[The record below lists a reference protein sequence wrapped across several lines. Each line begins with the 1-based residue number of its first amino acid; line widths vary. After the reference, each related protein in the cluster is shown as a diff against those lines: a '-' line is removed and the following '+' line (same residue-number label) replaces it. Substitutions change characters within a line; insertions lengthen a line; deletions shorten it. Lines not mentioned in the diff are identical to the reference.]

1 MKHLKKEKKNLYL
14 ADCKMVQDTIEEHVG
29 FAIDEDT
36 RVRQVV
42 DARKIYYKICRDNI
56 FGVSFQ
62 MLADTMN
69 QNHAT
74 VMVNLN
80 RLNDYIDYDQKLLD
94 LYLNLEGICLEKI
107 QNLKNPFHKYLGKED
122 HFQNQVMT
130 YLKAVYPRVFAIH
143 VPNEGKRSP
152 FERYKFKFLGGV
164 PGVPDVLIFHQKD
177 DKSGLAIELKV
188 GSNKPTENQI
198 KCLNKLKG
206 NGWETIWSNDFDEVK
221 SEIDKYLKK

>member
-1 MKHLKKEKKNLYL
+1 MEKTKKEKKELYL
-14 ADCKMVQDTIEEHVG
+14 ADCKMVQDTIEEYVG
-29 FAIDEDT
+29 FAIDENS

-56 FGVSFQ
+56 YGVSFQ
-62 MLADTMN
+62 MLADSMK

-80 RLNDYIDYDQKLLD
+80 KLNDYMEYDQPLLD
-94 LYLNLEGICLEKI
+94 LYLNLESICLKKI

-130 YLKAVYPRVFAIH
+130 YLKTAYPRVFAIH

-164 PGVPDVLIFHQKD
+164 SGVPDVLIFHQNG

-221 SEIDKYLKK
+221 TEIDKYLKK

>member
-1 MKHLKKEKKNLYL
+1 MQKTKKVKKEMSL
-14 ADCKMVQDTIEEHVG
+14 ADCKMVQDTIEEYVG
-29 FAIDEDT
+29 FCIDENT
-36 RVRQVV
+36 RVRRIV

-56 FGVSFQ
+56 YGVSFQ
-62 MLADTMN
+62 MLADSMN

-74 VMVNLN
+74 VLVNLN
-80 RLNDYIDYDQKLLD
+80 KLNDIMDFNQPLLD
-94 LYLNLEGICLEKI
+94 LYLNLESICLKKI

-130 YLKAVYPRVFAIH
+130 YLKTAYPRVFAIH

-164 PGVPDVLIFHQKD
+164 PGVPDVLIFHQKE

-188 GSNKPTENQI
+188 GSNKPTENQL
-198 KCLNKLKG
+198 KCLNKLKQ
-206 NGWETIWSNDFDEVK
+206 NGWDAIWSNDFDEVK
-221 SEIDKYLKK
+221 TAIDKFLKK